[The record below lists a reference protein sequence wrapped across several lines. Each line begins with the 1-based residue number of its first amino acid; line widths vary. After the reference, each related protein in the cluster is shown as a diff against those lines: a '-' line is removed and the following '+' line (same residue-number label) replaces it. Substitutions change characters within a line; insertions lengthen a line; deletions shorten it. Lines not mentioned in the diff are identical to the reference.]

1 MRLVL
6 TFWFLALF
14 FGLVTEGMD
23 VLFDGKDFSLLSAT
37 VKGLL
42 FSTLMTGFF
51 VWKDRRD
58 REEEPTR

>member
-23 VLFDGKDFSLLSAT
+23 VLFDDKTFSLASAT
-37 VKGLL
+37 IKGLL

-51 VWKDRRD
+51 VWKDRRGSN
-58 REEEPTR
+58 EETSS